1 MAYFVVMLLAY
12 QYLIILLFHIAVLK
26 LYVLFEAMN
35 QKNEVQDVMMMLML
49 TYSSPLAPFYTK
61 KQTIAFYTH
70 SRHWHWHYYQ
80 TNTNTNDAIAIKM
93 PFIVPQ

>member
-12 QYLIILLFHIAVLK
+12 QYLIILLFYIAVLK

-35 QKNEVQDVMMMLML
+35 QKNEVQDVMMML

-61 KQTIAFYTH
+61 NKRLHFIHILGIGIGTTTKQIPILMM
-70 SRHWHWHYYQ
+70 R
-80 TNTNTNDAIAIKM
+80 
-93 PFIVPQ
+93 